1 MDTVEYR
8 TINYRGRD
16 IRVGSDGSL
25 DGIKYFGLDRRGY
38 MHTSRRFNG
47 ERIAVKPHRMVAL
60 AFHPE
65 THDEEHCEVDHING
79 IRTDNR
85 AVNIRWVTRSENR
98 TNRSRLRCR
107 RVMIVHIMTGEQHVF
122 YGLKPAGRFLHAGEP
137 TLKKHDASR
146 QPLHGSWIVDILP
159 PLTSY
164 RDEKG

>member
-1 MDTVEYR
+1 MESIEYR

-25 DGIKYFGLDRRGY
+25 DGIKYLSVDKRGY
-38 MHTSRRFNG
+38 MHTTRKLNG
-47 ERIAVKPHRMVAL
+47 KLIHVLPHQMVAL

-79 IRTDNR
+79 IKTDNR
-85 AVNIRWVTRSENR
+85 ASNIRWVSRSENR
-98 TNRSRLRCR
+98 KNWARLRCR
-107 RVMIVHIMTGEQHVF
+107 RVMIVNIDTSEQHVF
-122 YGLKPAGRFLHAGEP
+122 YGLRPAADWLHANP
-137 TLKKHDASR
+137 KTLVKHDASR
-146 QPLHGSWIVDILP
+146 QPLHGAWIVDILP

>member
-1 MDTVEYR
+1 MESVEYR

-16 IRVGSDGSL
+16 VRVGSDGSI
-25 DGIKYFGLDRRGY
+25 DGIKYLGVGTSGY
-38 MHTSRRFNG
+38 MRTTRSLNG
-47 ERIAVKPHRMVAL
+47 KLITLYVHRLVAL
-60 AFHPE
+60 AFHAD
-65 THDEEHCEVDHING
+65 THTEEHCQVDHING

-85 AVNIRWVTRSENR
+85 AVNIRWVTRSENHK
-98 TNRSRLRCR
+98 NRARLRCR

>member
-1 MDTVEYR
+1 MESVEYR
-8 TINYRGRD
+8 TINYRGRN

-25 DGIKYFGLDRRGY
+25 DGIKYFGLTLRGY
-38 MHTSRRFNG
+38 MHTTRRLNG
-47 ERIAVKPHRMVAL
+47 KTFTVLPHRMVAL

-65 THDEEHCEVDHING
+65 THDEEHREVDHING

-85 AVNIRWVTRSENR
+85 AVNIRWVTRSENNK
-98 TNRSRLRCR
+98 NRARLRCR

-122 YGLKPAGRFLHAGEP
+122 YGLQPAAKFLHVGEL

-146 QPLHGSWIVDILP
+146 QPLHDSWIVDILP

-164 RDEKG
+164 QNEKG